1 MRSDSG
7 TGWSDLPSMSQLGL
21 LVGVPRPDRDGWE
34 CEGVLVPRTTPLDG
48 WWVVQ
53 YFPSGPTVLGTGV
66 V

>member
-1 MRSDSG
+1 
-7 TGWSDLPSMSQLGL
+7 MSQLGL